1 MHDWAEFRHFRYLL
15 AILEEQGFR
24 AAADVLH
31 TAQPNLSIQ
40 ARQFQE
46 NAAVRLF
53 RKMPNGRIRPT
64 EAGIAFTALA
74 RFLLE
79 TRDEVID
86 ALIAIERGSVGPA
99 RFGCT
104 PFVDPGLFRT
114 FCNLHKTLLPSS
126 TVRTTH
132 GDTAQLADEVANG
145 SVDAAL
151 VTLPL
156 KHPELNIEE
165 VIEDRL
171 VVCLRKDHALARKA
185 ILQPADL
192 EGNLTV
198 LYHSHRHPDAHT
210 RQLEQLNEVGIEVE
224 EYSRASHPSEL
235 QMLVKEGHGFTLI
248 REGTVLDEL
257 LTTRRVIGVNWTVDT
272 AVIYHR
278 HRFPK
283 TIPILIKQLRR
294 ELAKEQKRAPAN
306 QISLAKKPPKAHRN
320 ENSPV
325 QLSLLNE

>member
-104 PFVDPGLFRT
+104 PFVDPRLFRT

-126 TVRTTH
+126 TVRPTH
-132 GDTAQLADEVANG
+132 GDTAQLADEVAHG
-145 SVDAAL
+145 AVDAAL

-165 VIEDRL
+165 VSQDRRSACRSAQRIWL
-171 VVCLRKDHALARKA
+171 
-185 ILQPADL
+185 
-192 EGNLTV
+192 
-198 LYHSHRHPDAHT
+198 
-210 RQLEQLNEVGIEVE
+210 
-224 EYSRASHPSEL
+224 
-235 QMLVKEGHGFTLI
+235 
-248 REGTVLDEL
+248 
-257 LTTRRVIGVNWTVDT
+257 GVRWD
-272 AVIYHR
+272 R
-278 HRFPK
+278 W
-283 TIPILIKQLRR
+283 
-294 ELAKEQKRAPAN
+294 
-306 QISLAKKPPKAHRN
+306 
-320 ENSPV
+320 
-325 QLSLLNE
+325 